1 MSRTISTVLE
11 FSGPHV
17 ATTQPRCKDKIM
29 EKNFFKGFY
38 VTEKQK
44 SAVIKFEIY
53 KKFRNKK
60 VESV

>member
-1 MSRTISTVLE
+1 M
-11 FSGPHV
+11 

-29 EKNFFKGFY
+29 ENFFFKGFY